1 MLGTEQTTQE
11 MDTREWLELVG
22 QRRKPD
28 ILEEGTE
35 YTEMWRCET
44 ALETQ
49 CNGCVEEEMLWT
61 VRQGS
66 DPRLFRGQSVD
77 FIIKATGSH

>member
-1 MLGTEQTTQE
+1 
-11 MDTREWLELVG
+11 
-22 QRRKPD
+22 
-28 ILEEGTE
+28 
-35 YTEMWRCET
+35 MWRGET

-77 FIIKATGSH
+77 FIIKATGRH